1 MTRDSTPR
9 AFQTLN
15 VSRET
20 RERLQLYEALLRK
33 WQHVKNLVAVNTLD
47 DVWTRHFIDSLQVL
61 TLAPDARRWADVGAG
76 AGFPGLV
83 IAIAL
88 ADMPGAL
95 VHLIE
100 SDNRKCA
107 FLRDV
112 IRATGAKAR
121 VEHGRAEAILPKLTN
136 IEVVTARA
144 VAPLDKLVDMTGS
157 LLEAGA
163 TALFPKGRDYRA
175 ELTRLSLPSNFEI
188 ETVPSLTDTDAAIVV
203 IRAPHLTASASR
215 TLNGNHRCG

>member
-1 MTRDSTPR
+1 MTRDSKAPATP
-9 AFQTLN
+9 TLN

-20 RERLQLYEALLRK
+20 RERLKRYEELLRK
-33 WQHVKNLVAVNTLD
+33 WQHVKNLVSARTMD
-47 DVWTRHFIDSLQVL
+47 DIWTRHFIDSLQVL
-61 TLAPDARRWADVGAG
+61 TLAPNTKRWADIGAG

-88 ADMPGAL
+88 ADTPGVI

-100 SDNRKCA
+100 ADNRKCA

-112 IRATGAKAR
+112 IRATGAKAC
-121 VEHGRAEAILPKLTN
+121 VEHGRAEAILPKLEN

-144 VAPLDKLVDMTGS
+144 VAPLDKLVDMTRS

-175 ELTRLSLPSNFEI
+175 ELTRLSLPSNFQI
-188 ETVPSLTDTDAAIVV
+188 ETVPSLTDKDAAIVI
-203 IRAPHLTASASR
+203 IRSPHVTGSAS
-215 TLNGNHRCG
+215 